1 MSDTKQHYAELLN
14 LADALVDNLEALINR
29 MPPPEVTQVSWRHI
43 GTILEFNRSLSEA
56 SYYLNKQINFWES
69 KEAERCSNA

>member
-1 MSDTKQHYAELLN
+1 MTDTKQHYSELLN
-14 LADALVDNLEALINR
+14 LADTLVDNLSDLIAK
-29 MPPPEVTQVSWRHI
+29 MPPPEATRVNWGHI
-43 GTILEFNRSLSEA
+43 GSMLEFNRSLSEA

>member
-56 SYYLNKQINFWES
+56 SYYLNKQINF
-69 KEAERCSNA
+69 